1 MQQLIVGSALRRTP
15 LAAVL
20 VVCVFSTTAPAQSL
34 PQPWHAGD
42 VGVPALGGTAV
53 FASGTFQVD
62 AAGAGLNA
70 SRDEFHFVYQRVEGE
85 VDIRARIDG
94 PSTAHPWSKAGVMIR
109 GSLEPSA
116 AYGAALVTAQQGL
129 QAAWRL
135 AAGQS
140 ASSTAA
146 GKTAAPV
153 WLRVV
158 RTGAEVTAY
167 WSADGASWSVMG
179 SRTVTQGMAVY
190 VGLVTTSQIRIAR
203 TSAAFS
209 DVRLTGTHLGS
220 LPAGQTS
227 ADVGAPAIPGRTIHA
242 NGAYAVSAGGRGIG
256 DVRDE
261 FHFVYQPLSGSG
273 MITARVAALGQA
285 ATASSAG
292 VMIRESLAADSRHA
306 YAALTAGSGYVF
318 TRRPEAGGHTDQTS
332 GGDGAAPGWVRLA
345 RSGDLI
351 EAYRSAD
358 GSTWTRFGI
367 DSLAMRE
374 TVWVGLAVSSALATS
389 SVEALFDQVSIKI
402 SVPPAPNL
410 PPLVSITSP
419 VSGAQFTVPAT
430 VTLTAAALDPENRL
444 AEVEFYAGTELIARD
459 TASPYE
465 AMMTVSTAGAYTF
478 TALAADAEGNSTISD
493 PVVLTFLAPPAAV
506 PRAVSFT
513 ASSDHATNVTS
524 YVLDVFASGVNP
536 STAPPVASSDLGKP
550 TPATDG
556 TITVDR
562 SAFFSALA
570 PGSYLATVSAVGPG
584 GRTRG
589 AAVSF
594 VR

>member
-1 MQQLIVGSALRRTP
+1 MQQVIAGAALRWTP
-15 LAAVL
+15 LVAVL
-20 VVCVFSTTAPAQSL
+20 VVCVFSNAALAQSL

-53 FASGTFQVD
+53 FSADRFQVD

-70 SRDEFHFVYQRVEGE
+70 PRDEFYFVYQRVEGD

-109 GSLEPSA
+109 GSLETSA

-129 QAAWRL
+129 QAAWRR

-140 ASSTAA
+140 ASSTAVGTRA
-146 GKTAAPV
+146 SPV

-158 RTGAEVTAY
+158 RTGAEVAAY
-167 WSADGASWSVMG
+167 WSADGTNWSVMG
-179 SRTVTQGMAVY
+179 SQTVAQGLAVY

-203 TSAAFS
+203 TAAAFS
-209 DVRLTGTHLGS
+209 DVRLTGTHLS
-220 LPAGQTS
+220 SIPAGQTS
-227 ADVGAPAIPGRTIHA
+227 VDVGAPAIPGRTLYA
-242 NGAYAVSAGGRGIG
+242 DGAYAVRAGGRGIG

-261 FHFVYQPLSGSG
+261 FHFVYQPLSGYG

-318 TRRPEAGGHTDQTS
+318 NRRPEAGADTDHTS
-332 GGDGAAPGWVRLA
+332 GGGGSAPGWVRLA

-367 DSLAMRE
+367 DSLAMGE

-389 SVEALFDQVSIKI
+389 AVEAVFDQVSINT
-402 SVPPAPNL
+402 SEPPAPNL
-410 PPLVSITSP
+410 SPFVSITSP
-419 VSGAQFTVPAT
+419 ASGAQFTVPAT
-430 VTLTAAALDPENRL
+430 VILTAAASDPENRL
-444 AEVEFYAGTELIARD
+444 AAVEFYAGTQLIARD
-459 TASPYE
+459 TASPY
-465 AMMTVSTAGAYTF
+465 AAAMTVSTAGAYTF
-478 TALAADAEGNSTISD
+478 TALADDAEGNSTVSD
-493 PVVLTFLAPPAAV
+493 PVMLTFLAPPATL

-524 YVLDVFASGVNP
+524 YLFEVFASGVNP
-536 STAPPVASSDLGKP
+536 STATPLASSDLGKP
-550 TPATDG
+550 TPAIDG

-584 GRTRG
+584 GRTQG
-589 AAVSF
+589 APASF